1 METPAGEVVL
11 LACQALERQ
20 TAFKSLERTL
30 LLTAVHIVVAPFD
43 REKLRCIRDARV
55 AEAREQRA
63 SRFQQMWYGAQA
75 PFALIDSYPG
85 MTIEAVQAELPA
97 ARLLGDDDINE
108 IDFLPGA
115 LPAHS
120 RQHSPSVPPHK
131 LVLMMPVETISL
143 QVDGHTDPREM
154 RRLLRDIVHGKIVG
168 SD

>member
-20 TAFKSLERTL
+20 TAFKSMERTL
-30 LLTAVHIVVAPFD
+30 LLTAAHIIVAPFD
-43 REKLRCIRDARV
+43 REKLRRVRDARV
-55 AEAREQRA
+55 AEARAQGA
-63 SRFQQMWYGAQA
+63 SRFQQMWCGAQA

-85 MTIEAVQAELPA
+85 MTIETVQTELPA
-97 ARLLGDDDINE
+97 ARLLGDDDIDE

-115 LPAHS
+115 APARS

-131 LVLMMPVETISL
+131 LVLMMPKETISL
-143 QVDGHTDPREM
+143 QVDGHTDPREL

-168 SD
+168 TD